1 MAKKIYTPEGA
12 ELRDAHLAADM
23 DGGEK
28 IGIVRL
34 GQNGYFFRRNLKTY
48 CIPYDRIDRAF
59 ERVRQVK
66 TNVCCGPM
74 NLAMVSVVVCEDDRE
89 LVEIQFQEESQVERV
104 LAVLKERC
112 PSVQIGVKKKP

>member
-34 GQNGYFFRRNLKTY
+34 GQNGYFFRRNLKNY

-89 LVEIQFQEESQVERV
+89 LVEIQFQEESQVERL